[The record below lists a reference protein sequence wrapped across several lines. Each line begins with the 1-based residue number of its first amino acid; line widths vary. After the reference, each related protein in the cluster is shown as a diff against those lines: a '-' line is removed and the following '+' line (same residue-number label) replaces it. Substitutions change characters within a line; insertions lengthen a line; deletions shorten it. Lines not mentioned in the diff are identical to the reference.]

1 MNVIVLSV
9 GYIGQHQQ
17 QDVGRGK
24 IKLLLPLSSQKNTLL
39 RKFLRFF
46 FLIKILINVILKN
59 TALNKQ

>member
-24 IKLLLPLSSQKNTLL
+24 IKLLLTLSSQKNTLL

-46 FLIKILINVILKN
+46 LDKN
-59 TALNKQ
+59 LNKRHFKEYCIK